1 MSISTRDEARELL
14 DDCNSQ
20 ISECERGMEEA
31 AKFGLEDSLF
41 ALLEHRIELA
51 GLKGKLEY
59 MLTIF

>member
-1 MSISTRDEARELL
+1 MNIPTRDEARELL
-14 DDCNSQ
+14 NECNSQ
-20 ISECERGMEEA
+20 ILKCERGMEEA

>member
-1 MSISTRDEARELL
+1 MNIPTCDKARELL
-14 DDCNSQ
+14 DDCDSQ
-20 ISECERGMEEA
+20 ILKCEREMEEA

-59 MLTIF
+59 MLTIL

>member
-1 MSISTRDEARELL
+1 MSTPTRDEARELL

-20 ISECERGMEEA
+20 ISKCERGMEEA

>member
-1 MSISTRDEARELL
+1 MNIPTRDEARELL
-14 DDCNSQ
+14 DECNLQ
-20 ISECERGMEEA
+20 ILKCERGMEEA

>member
-1 MSISTRDEARELL
+1 MNTPTRDEARELL

-20 ISECERGMEEA
+20 ILKCERGMEEA
-31 AKFGLEDSLF
+31 AKFGLKDSLF

>member
-1 MSISTRDEARELL
+1 MSIPTRDEARELL

-20 ISECERGMEEA
+20 ILKCERGMEEA